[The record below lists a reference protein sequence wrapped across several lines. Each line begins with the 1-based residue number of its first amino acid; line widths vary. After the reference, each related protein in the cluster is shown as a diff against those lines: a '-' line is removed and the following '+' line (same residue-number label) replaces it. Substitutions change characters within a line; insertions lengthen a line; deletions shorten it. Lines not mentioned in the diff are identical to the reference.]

1 MRKPKD
7 PVEERNKRDA
17 MARFPNLSPEQAYQ
31 KFMELKYPGRTPPA
45 GPRPTKSQ
53 MLASLR
59 AKEKSGQRLTI
70 EEQEL
75 LNVLNDEANKMGVFD
90 QFMMKSLGL
99 GN

>member
-45 GPRPTKSQ
+45 PPKPALITRMAQLAIKRDEGTATPVELRELQ
-53 MLASLR
+53 MYESERKARTSILDILMQNQA
-59 AKEKSGQRLTI
+59 GQ
-70 EEQEL
+70 
-75 LNVLNDEANKMGVFD
+75 
-90 QFMMKSLGL
+90 
-99 GN
+99 